1 MTNHIGLDFDWV
13 PVLSTVAIDLRV
25 AHLWGNDHVSQM
37 GLDTL
42 YLLTWLDVLLG
53 NSEFLDK
60 SLVLSLDSMSVSSA
74 LARVHQ
80 SDDLVLVHIEELIQ
94 LVSSENLLLKWLLLR
109 GLRHVC

>member
-25 AHLWGNDHVSQM
+25 AHLWGNDAVSEM
-37 GLDTL
+37 GLNSL
-42 YLLTWLDVLLG
+42 WLLTWLHVLLG
-53 NSEFLDK
+53 NPKFLDK
-60 SLVLSLDSMSVSSA
+60 SFVLSLDSMSVSSA

>member
-1 MTNHIGLDFDWV
+1 MTNHIGLDFDGV
-13 PVLSTVAIDLRV
+13 PVLATIAVDDGV
-25 AHLWGNDHVSQM
+25 AHLWGNDAVSQM

-42 YLLTWLDVLLG
+42 WLLSWLNILLR

-60 SLVLSLDSMSVSSA
+60 SFVLSLDSMSVSSA

-80 SDDLVLVHIEELIQ
+80 TDDLVLIHIEELIQ
-94 LVSSENLLLKWLLLR
+94 LVSSENLLLKWLLLC